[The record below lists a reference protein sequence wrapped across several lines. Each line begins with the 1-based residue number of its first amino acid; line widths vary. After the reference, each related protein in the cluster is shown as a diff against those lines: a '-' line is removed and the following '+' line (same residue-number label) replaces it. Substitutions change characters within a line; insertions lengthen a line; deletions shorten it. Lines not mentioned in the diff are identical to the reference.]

1 MHHDPLRSPLSKARG
16 LGSAKSG
23 FSHWWL
29 QRLSALALIP
39 LSIWFMCN
47 VLNILIQADRFAI
60 SLWLEQPFNTLLL
73 SLMLVAL
80 FLHAKLG
87 VQVVIEDY
95 VHRESRKIAALIL
108 NNFFFIALAAISL
121 LSVFKLH
128 FFGI

>member
-1 MHHDPLRSPLSKARG
+1 MQHHSLKSPLARARG

-39 LSIWFMCN
+39 LSVWF
-47 VLNILIQADRFAI
+47 VYEVVGKLAGADRFAI
-60 SLWLEQPFNTLLL
+60 GLWLEHPLNALLL
-73 SLMLVAL
+73 SFTLTAL
-80 FLHAKLG
+80 CLHAKLG
-87 VQVVIEDY
+87 IQVVVEDY
-95 VHRESRKIAALIL
+95 VHRESRKLTMLIL
-108 NNFFFIALAAISL
+108 NNFVFIGLAGMSL